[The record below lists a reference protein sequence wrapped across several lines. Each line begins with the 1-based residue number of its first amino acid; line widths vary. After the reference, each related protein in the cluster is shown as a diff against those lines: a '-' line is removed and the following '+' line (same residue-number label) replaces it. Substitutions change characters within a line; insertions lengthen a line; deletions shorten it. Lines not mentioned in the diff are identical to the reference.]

1 MNLTVT
7 KVDVWAAQIEDKP
20 GGLAK
25 LLGALGG
32 AGANLECVVA
42 RRDPSKTGKGVVFLT
57 PVTGANV
64 RKAAKTEG
72 LAPAEKL
79 ATLKVEGDDAPGLGS
94 RITSAIAD
102 SGVNLRGVSGTV
114 VGRKFVVYLGFDG
127 NADATKAA
135 RTLKTLASAKQSGKV
150 ARVAP
155 RPPRR
160 K

>member
-25 LLGALGG
+25 LLGALGD

-42 RRDPSKTGKGVVFLT
+42 RRDPSQTGKGVAFLT

-64 RKAAKTEG
+64 RKAAKAEG
-72 LAPAEKL
+72 LAPAEKI
-79 ATLKVEGDDAPGLGS
+79 ATLKVEGNDAPGLGF

-127 NADATKAA
+127 NADAAKAA
-135 RTLKTLASAKQSGKV
+135 RVLKALASAKQSGK
-150 ARVAP
+150 AKRV
-155 RPPRR
+155 
-160 K
+160 